1 MKRIMAVVAA
11 TIPLVAGLALPSAAV
26 ATEVYSAYFTYA
38 SAPDEILG
46 KTTWGIQK
54 LTAEEA
60 ATVPVSAITVRSSQ
74 FLRSSSN
81 NLLYKVVF
89 ETVTQIT
96 ELTWRYEGYPT
107 PRQVDQPPAH
117 EYYTYASHPTEI
129 IVKTPL
135 GAWRQAKATEYGS
148 VPTDSIINRVDTYY
162 LRQPGQAQVY
172 KRIGEVTEPI
182 TDAQWRGEGSPTPMV
197 VQNAPIGYNVFENHG
212 PYRDPAYPSVAAAKA
227 LRAEGRI
234 ADASE
239 IDKISA
245 YAGSLW
251 IGEWDSGD
259 TTTNVVRN
267 YAQRAIDTGQTG
279 VLVVYAI
286 PGRACTGHSAGGHT
300 FDAYKPWI
308 DEVAAGIEG
317 RRLAVIVE
325 PDALLQLGRC
335 PELEGDR
342 IGYLQYAV
350 KALGDAGGTVYLDAA
365 SSNFLEG
372 PAVMADRLRLAGVE
386 SIRGFAV
393 NVANHKTVDES
404 RKYADEVSRLL
415 GGHKYVIDTSRN
427 GNGSNGGEWCNS
439 RGRALG
445 PRPEAVTHGNQD
457 ANLWIKTVGASDGT
471 CNGGPPDGLWWNEIA
486 IEMATNSIIP
496 GTSTSPTAMISEWN
510 VGSAG
515 CSTITVPLHGDLNA
529 TIDWGDGTVEP
540 VTSAMPT
547 HTYADSA
554 GHRTVTVDGTF
565 TEWGG
570 ESGWTPACLTQ
581 VTRWAATGTT
591 SIAYGLAGATAL
603 TDVAQLTPTITDMS
617 YLFRGN
623 TTFDREV
630 AGWDLSRVT
639 NLSHMFDG
647 ATAFNR
653 PVAAWNTANVTD
665 MSGMFAGATSF
676 NRPVGAWNTS
686 SVTDFS
692 SMFRGATAFRQA
704 VGTWDTSAATSFAS
718 MFDGATKFNQPVK
731 TWNTAAATDMSRMFR
746 NTPAFN
752 QNLSTWDT
760 SRVTTMASMLDGAA
774 SFNQPLST
782 FSVVKVT
789 DMSRMFAGARVFNQG
804 IGGWNTGRVTTMKEM
819 FRDASA
825 FNRSL
830 ASWNVNAVTDY
841 ADFRTGSALSS
852 YNLPK
857 FHTATLGP

>member
-11 TIPLVAGLALPSAAV
+11 TVPLIVGMLTPSAAG

-38 SAPDEILG
+38 SAPEEILG

-60 ATVPVSAITVRSSQ
+60 ALVPASAITVRSSQ
-74 FLRSSSN
+74 FIRATSN

-117 EYYTYASHPTEI
+117 EYYTYASNPTEI
-129 IVKTPL
+129 IVRAPL
-135 GAWRQAKATEYGS
+135 GGWRQAKATEYTS
-148 VPTDSIINRVDTYY
+148 VPPSSIIHRVDTYY
-162 LRQPGQAQVY
+162 LRHPGNTQVY
-172 KRIGEVTEPI
+172 KRIGDVTDPI

-197 VQNAPIGYNVFENHG
+197 VQGLAVGYNVFENHG
-212 PYRDPAYPSVAAAKA
+212 PYRDPGYPSVAAAKA
-227 LRAEGRI
+227 LRAGGRI

-239 IDKISA
+239 VDKISA
-245 YAGSLW
+245 HAGSLW

-267 YAQRAIDTGQTG
+267 YAQGAIDTGQTG

-342 IGYLQYAV
+342 IGYLRYAV
-350 KALGDAGGTVYLDAA
+350 QALGDAGATVYLDAA
-365 SSNFLEG
+365 SSNFSDG

-404 RKYADEVSRLL
+404 RTYADEVSRLL
-415 GGHKYVIDTSRN
+415 GGKKYVIDTSRN

-439 RGRALG
+439 RDRALG
-445 PRPEAVTHGNQD
+445 PVPAAVTHGNQD

-486 IEMATNSIIP
+486 IEMAKNSTIP
-496 GTSTSPTAMISEWN
+496 GTSTSPTAMITEWN

-515 CSTITVPLHGDLNA
+515 CSTITVPVHGELNG

-540 VTSAMPT
+540 VTTQMPS
-547 HTYADSA
+547 HAYADSA

-565 TEWGG
+565 TGWGG
-570 ESGWTPACLTQ
+570 ASGWTPACLTQ

-591 SIAYGLAGATAL
+591 SMAHGLAGATAL
-603 TDVAQLTPTITDMS
+603 TDIAQLPSTVTDMS
-617 YLFRGN
+617 YLLHGN
-623 TTFDREV
+623 TTFNQEV
-630 AGWDLSRVT
+630 ARWDLSRVT
-639 NLSHMFDG
+639 DLSHMFEG

-653 PVAAWNTANVTD
+653 PVAAWNTANVTN
-665 MSGMFAGATSF
+665 MSGMFAGAASF
-676 NRPVGAWNTS
+676 NRPIALWNTS
-686 SVTDFS
+686 KVTDFS
-692 SMFRGATAFRQA
+692 SMFRGATGFRQA
-704 VGTWDTSAATSFAS
+704 VGSLDTSAATTFAS
-718 MFDGATKFNQPVK
+718 MFDGATSFNQPVK
-731 TWNTAAATDMSRMFR
+731 AWNTAAVTDMSSMFR
-746 NTPAFN
+746 NTPVFN
-752 QNLSTWDT
+752 QTLSTWDT
-760 SRVTTMASMLDGAA
+760 SHVTTMASMLEGTS
-774 SFNQPLST
+774 SFNQPLWSWN
-782 FSVVKVT
+782 VGKVT
-789 DMSRMFAGARVFNQG
+789 DMSRMFAGSRMFNQG
-804 IGGWNTGRVTTMKEM
+804 IGGWNTSRVTTMKEM

-825 FNRSL
+825 FSRSL
-830 ASWNVNAVTDY
+830 SSWNVKAVTDY
-841 ADFRTGSALSS
+841 TDFSTGSALVRW
-852 YNLPK
+852 NLPS
-857 FHTATLGP
+857 FR